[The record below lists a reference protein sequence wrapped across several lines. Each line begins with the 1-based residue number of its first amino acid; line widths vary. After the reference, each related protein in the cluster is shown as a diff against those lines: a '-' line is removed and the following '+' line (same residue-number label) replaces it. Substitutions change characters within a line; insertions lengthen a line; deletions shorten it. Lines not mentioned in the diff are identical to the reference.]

1 VVGEHAAV
9 TRKADGVLMSAL
21 RSSDVETA
29 ARRGAEDIGASL
41 NDGLSERDRLG
52 SFDRDLWNRC
62 AAFGVLGLT
71 MPERFGGSEQAAPV
85 AVSILEGLGFGCRDN
100 GLLFALGAQLWSVQM
115 PILALGSDDQQ
126 TRYLPGLVD
135 GSLIGAH
142 AVTEPEAGSDAFS
155 LRTTANRD
163 GDDYVLDGA
172 KTFVT
177 NAPVADVFLVVATLE
192 PGSGSRGLTAFLVD
206 RDTPGLTVSEP
217 FEKAGLRT
225 SAMAEVSLSGCR
237 VPRAQLLGRERGGA
251 AVFGVAMEWERS
263 FILAPALGTMRRQ
276 LAECVR
282 YARSRRQFGEPIGK
296 REPVAS
302 KLVEMQLRQE
312 TCQLLVDRVARLKQ
326 DGRRLTYEPS
336 QVKLHVSES
345 WVQASLDA
353 LQIHGGA
360 GYMVELG
367 VERDLRDA
375 LASKIYSGTSE
386 IQRTIIAGFLGL

>member
-1 VVGEHAAV
+1 VTAV
-9 TRKADGVLMSAL
+9 PPTSEVDQL
-21 RSSDVETA
+21 
-29 ARRGAEDIGASL
+29 RRGSEEFGASL
-41 NDGLSERDRLG
+41 GNDLERRDRAG
-52 SFDRDLWNRC
+52 EFDASLWQRC
-62 AAFGVLGLT
+62 AEFGVLGLP
-71 MPERFGGSEQAAPV
+71 MPSRYGGSELEMPAVVAA
-85 AVSILEGLGFGCRDN
+85 LEGLGFGCRDN
-100 GLLFALGAQLWSVQM
+100 GLLFGLGAQLWSVQM
-115 PILALGSDDQQ
+115 PILALGSEDQKEH
-126 TRYLPGLVD
+126 YLPGLVD
-135 GSLIGAH
+135 GTLIGAH

-155 LRTTANRD
+155 LRTTARRD

-177 NAPVADVFLVVATLE
+177 SAPVADLFLVVATVE

-206 RDTPGLTVSEP
+206 RDTPGLSVSEP

-225 SAMAEVSLSGCR
+225 SAMAEVSLAGCR
-237 VPRAQLLGRERGGA
+237 VPADRLLGRERGGS

-276 LAECVR
+276 LADCVR
-282 YARSRRQFGEPIGK
+282 YARVRRQFGEPIGK

-302 KLVEMQLRQE
+302 KLVDMQLRLE
-312 TCQLLVDRVARLKQ
+312 TCRLLVDRVARLKQ
-326 DGRRLTYEPS
+326 EGRRLTYEPS

-386 IQRTIIAGFLGL
+386 IQRSIIAGFLGL